1 MIKLVKQ
8 MENYVKMSKFKDF
21 TKFAE
26 SHYWDSEI
34 QDFIDYSKIDFAN
47 EKHRETFLELD
58 FVWEEISCSGK
69 DSSPELHQ
77 IYGFIQ
83 PAMMILALKYSS
95 DPKQQERLDNLNKV
109 VIKLIQYKAKL
120 NYANAFNAT
129 YKNNVVI

>member
-1 MIKLVKQ
+1 
-8 MENYVKMSKFKDF
+8 MENYVQMSKFKDF

-26 SHYWDSEI
+26 SRYWDSEI